1 MGRFFYVKNCERG
14 PRQGPPPVV
23 GSGATASLLSVP
35 LFFASMLSTASLL
48 LAAFLKV
55 AFPILALIALIDLAT
70 MSRPRRV
77 RLLRRQ
83 GMTWAAIAARFSVS
97 PSTVRRWSLA

>member
-1 MGRFFYVKNCERG
+1 M
-14 PRQGPPPVV
+14 
-23 GSGATASLLSVP
+23 ASLLSVP

-48 LAAFLKV
+48 LAAFLK
-55 AFPILALIALIDLAT
+55 AALPILALIALIDLAT

-83 GMTWAAIAARFSVS
+83 GLTWQQIAARFSVS
-97 PSTVRRWSLA
+97 PSTVRRWSFA

>member
-1 MGRFFYVKNCERG
+1 MV
-14 PRQGPPPVV
+14 
-23 GSGATASLLSVP
+23 STASLLSVS

-48 LAAFLKV
+48 IAAFLKV

-83 GMTWAAIAARFSVS
+83 GMTWAAIASRFNVS
-97 PSTVRRWSLA
+97 PSTVRRWSFA

>member
-1 MGRFFYVKNCERG
+1 MV
-14 PRQGPPPVV
+14 
-23 GSGATASLLSVP
+23 STASLLSVS
-35 LFFASMLSTASLL
+35 LFFASLLSTASLL
-48 LAAFLKV
+48 IAAFLRV

-83 GMTWAAIAARFSVS
+83 GLTWQQIADRYGVKSACTPARWAAA
-97 PSTVRRWSLA
+97 

>member
-1 MGRFFYVKNCERG
+1 
-14 PRQGPPPVV
+14 
-23 GSGATASLLSVP
+23 
-35 LFFASMLSTASLL
+35 MLSTASLL
-48 LAAFLKV
+48 LAALLKV

>member
-1 MGRFFYVKNCERG
+1 MA
-14 PRQGPPPVV
+14 VV
-23 GSGATASLLSVP
+23 GHHGHDAVARVAPAP
-35 LFFASMLSTASLL
+35 LFFASMISAASLL
-48 LAAFLKV
+48 IAALFKV
-55 AFPILALIALIDLAT
+55 ALPLIALIALIDLAT

-97 PSTVRRWSLA
+97 PSTVRRWSFA

>member
-1 MGRFFYVKNCERG
+1 MVS
-14 PRQGPPPVV
+14 V
-23 GSGATASLLSVP
+23 ASLLIAA
-35 LFFASMLSTASLL
+35 LF
-48 LAAFLKV
+48 KV
-55 AFPILALIALIDLAT
+55 ALPLIALIALIDLAT

-97 PSTVRRWSLA
+97 PSTVRRWSFA

>member
-1 MGRFFYVKNCERG
+1 MAVAPSGG
-14 PRQGPPPVV
+14 PRLLYCFNRTARTVRPP
-23 GSGATASLLSVP
+23 
-35 LFFASMLSTASLL
+35 FASFPVISTASLL
-48 LAAFLKV
+48 LAALLKV

-83 GMTWAAIAARFSVS
+83 GLTWRQIADRYGVKSASTPARWVAA
-97 PSTVRRWSLA
+97 